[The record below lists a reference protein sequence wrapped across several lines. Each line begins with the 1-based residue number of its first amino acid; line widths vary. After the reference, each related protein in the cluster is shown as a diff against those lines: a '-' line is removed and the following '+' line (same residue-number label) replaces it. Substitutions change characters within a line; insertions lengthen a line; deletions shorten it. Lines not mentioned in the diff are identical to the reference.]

1 MEALPHTKSVSTGTP
16 RYSHSVQD
24 SNERVGEKIL
34 YLIGCHI
41 SAECS
46 LSWQSSSVLPGVLPA
61 VGGQT
66 IKQKN

>member
-1 MEALPHTKSVSTGTP
+1 MEASPHIKSASTGAS
-16 RYSHSVQD
+16 RDSHSAQD
-24 SNERVGEKIL
+24 SNERVGAKNR
-34 YLIGCHI
+34 YLIGFHI